1 MPRPIPTDSIFFFS
15 QWERLCSASVFLGE
29 EDELLLLSDQ
39 KEFLMVENEN
49 GLVSR
54 IEVGLITASVSENP
68 FAVKLVNSLGKLK
81 KDDPVTFLQL
91 FLGDGKEKELSSAIE
106 EASFWE
112 KSVLSM
118 YDGPN
123 NS

>member
-1 MPRPIPTDSIFFFS
+1 M
-15 QWERLCSASVFLGE
+15 SVFLGE

-106 EASFWE
+106 EASFRE

-118 YDGPN
+118 YYRTN